1 MKKEPYFTPESI
13 KDKAHEIL
21 GEISELR
28 KQHPI
33 KLSPDRCALLT
44 IDMQR
49 YFLDETSHA
58 FTPAAKAIIPNVLEL
73 INTCTQ
79 KGMSV
84 IYTRHINSESDAGM
98 MAAWWNELIKPDSP
112 ASEII
117 REIGPLQ
124 GYVIKKKQYDAF
136 YETNL
141 EELLHDNGITQVII
155 CGVTTHLCC
164 ETTARSA
171 FVRGFEVFLAIDGTA
186 TFKES
191 FHRATMINAAHGF
204 AVPML
209 VSEILEHLN
218 QDNDN

>member
-1 MKKEPYFTPESI
+1 MKKEPYFTPEAI
-13 KDKAHEIL
+13 KDKAHEML
-21 GEISELR
+21 GDISELR

-33 KLSPDRCALLT
+33 KLSSNRCALLT
-44 IDMQR
+44 VDMQR
-49 YFLDETSHA
+49 YFLDEASHA

-79 KGMSV
+79 KGMPV
-84 IYTRHINSESDAGM
+84 IFTKHINSESDAGM
-98 MAAWWNELIKPDSP
+98 MAAWWNDLIKPDSP
-112 ASEII
+112 SSEII
-117 REIGPLQ
+117 SELGISQ
-124 GYVIKKKQYDAF
+124 GTVIKKSQYDAF

-141 EELLHDNGITQVII
+141 EKLLHDHGITQVII

-191 FHRATMINAAHGF
+191 FHRSTMMNAVHGF

-209 VSEILEHLN
+209 VSEILEHLI
-218 QDNDN
+218 